1 MAYGA
6 KTKVKKKEKKM
17 KGEKCS
23 VCGDSQHKVPKV
35 VENFKKVKP
44 SEVFGEQYKKSA
56 SPKKKAKKG
65 KSAGKLNKKGV
76 KLVGT
81 Y

>member
-35 VENFKKVKP
+35 VEN
-44 SEVFGEQYKKSA
+44 YKKGTER
-56 SPKKKAKKG
+56 KICG
-65 KSAGKLNKKGV
+65 KIKQKRGKIGGNL
-76 KLVGT
+76 LIW
-81 Y
+81 

>member
-6 KTKVKKKEKKM
+6 KTKVKKVTKKM
-17 KGEKCS
+17 KGEKC
-23 VCGDSQHKVPKV
+23 
-35 VENFKKVKP
+35 
-44 SEVFGEQYKKSA
+44 SA

-76 KLVGT
+76 KLVET

>member
-23 VCGDSQHKVPKV
+23 VCGEIQHKVPKV
-35 VENFKKVKP
+35 VETYKKVKP
-44 SEVFGEQYKKSA
+44 SEVFGDKYKKSA
-56 SPKKKAKKG
+56 KRTKKG
-65 KSAGKLNKKGV
+65 KK
-76 KLVGT
+76 
-81 Y
+81 

>member
-17 KGEKCS
+17 KGQECS

-35 VENFKKVKP
+35 VNEYKKVKP
-44 SEVFGEQYKKSA
+44 AEVFGDKYKQ
-56 SPKKKAKKG
+56 KKG
-65 KSAGKLNKKGV
+65 KKK
-76 KLVGT
+76 
-81 Y
+81 

>member
-6 KTKVKKKEKKM
+6 KTKVKKVTKKM

-23 VCGDSQHKVPKV
+23 VTSETQHKVPKTV
-35 VENFKKVKP
+35 DKFKKVTPK
-44 SEVFGEQYKKSA
+44 EVFGDNYKKPK
-56 SPKKKAKKG
+56 SPKKTKK
-65 KSAGKLNKKGV
+65 KKVVALKYPKNGL
-76 KLVGT
+76 KLVET